1 MWKCLNKIFDNNNN
15 NDWTKNRFLCNCER
29 YQWKGVLL
37 NSQNEHGY
45 PLVLSLMLSPPPM
58 TARLTHSVSGV
69 KMYSFTN
76 ITMTLQFPGNVST
89 IHLELSNSEHHHK
102 ILTCQIPLCRLVW
115 AKSTRCQLGH
125 SEGWWKATLSA
136 NGWDW
141 CVNC

>member
-1 MWKCLNKIFDNNNN
+1 MIIIIILIGQRIDSYVIVKDTNGNVS
-15 NDWTKNRFLCNCER
+15 FLILRTNMGTHLFCHWC
-29 YQWKGVLL
+29 
-37 NSQNEHGY
+37 Y
-45 PLVLSLMLSPPPM
+45 PPPPM

-69 KMYSFTN
+69 KMYSFTH